1 MKLEKCYQELLNYQY
16 LQGNLEELDDEEFYV
31 VIAA

>member
-16 LQGNLEELDDEEFYV
+16 LQGNLEELEEEFYV
-31 VIAA
+31 IIAA